1 MNLAA
6 SLLFHK
12 HNINLNIVFRL
23 VEPQKTDYYQE
34 NFGVDIAFKDG
45 LIDVTFNML
54 AYNFLCRQGSSFS
67 LVHVQC
73 GRHRVT
79 KPHSDYFSPYEDEFE
94 NTSNSNQMTHL
105 CLYCQIIFFFELY
118 PHV

>member
-12 HNINLNIVFRL
+12 HNINLNVVFRL

-45 LIDVTFNML
+45 LIDVTFN
-54 AYNFLCRQGSSFS
+54 
-67 LVHVQC
+67 
-73 GRHRVT
+73 T
-79 KPHSDYFSPYEDEFE
+79 
-94 NTSNSNQMTHL
+94 
-105 CLYCQIIFFFELY
+105 CLPIIFFVDKALLFLWSMFSVVDTVS
-118 PHV
+118 PNHIVTTFHPMKTSLKTPQIVIR